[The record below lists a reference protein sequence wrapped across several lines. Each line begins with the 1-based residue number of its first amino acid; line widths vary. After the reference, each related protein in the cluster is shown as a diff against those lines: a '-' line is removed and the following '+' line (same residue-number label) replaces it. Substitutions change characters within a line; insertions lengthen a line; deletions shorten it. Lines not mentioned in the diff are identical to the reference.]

1 MKKLMFV
8 MLVSFLLIFGCS
20 KDDPLTQDNENAVS
34 DQNLKCKPQPLTL
47 PMKVWFS
54 SKPDLTVPPL
64 ACSPV
69 ESGMVLAGGMW
80 VSGHATFV
88 GKVNTKK
95 SYCTWNECYFSGPG
109 QLTSKM
115 AGTITAADG
124 SSFFYTGTCVTN
136 FADMTFTGPVIT
148 TGGTG
153 RFKGC
158 TGLVQMNGKMDPTT
172 GGGSWTAE
180 GTITFPDKNKHQKG
194 PHFEH

>member
-1 MKKLMFV
+1 MKKLMFI
-8 MLVSFLLIFGCS
+8 MIASFLIMFGCS
-20 KDDPLTQDNENAVS
+20 KDDPMTEGNANAVS
-34 DQNLKCKPQPLTL
+34 DQNLKCKPQSLTL

-54 SKPDLTVPPL
+54 STPDMNVPPL
-64 ACSPV
+64 ACAPV
-69 ESGMVLAGGMW
+69 EYGMALAGGMW

-109 QLTSKM
+109 QLTSTM

-124 SSFFYTGTCVTN
+124 SSFFYTGTCITN
-136 FADMTFTGPVIT
+136 MSDLTFTGPITT

-158 TGLVQMNGKMDPTT
+158 TGLVEMTGKMDPTT
-172 GGGSWTAE
+172 GGGSWTAV
-180 GTITFPDKNKHQKG
+180 GTITFPAKR
-194 PHFEH
+194 F